1 VVVDEG
7 LLDRSVEAFGVGVH
21 LRGFGVGV
29 PALNATLLKELGEVG
44 FELAAVVG
52 EDDLRGVR
60 QQGQAR
66 IKGAGG
72 VPGVLGGESHGKGK
86 VRDRIDEG
94 DDVAAHAA
102 SGCARG

>member
-1 VVVDEG
+1 MVVDEG

-44 FELAAVVG
+44 FKLTAVVG
-52 EDDLRGVR
+52 QHRRGALG

-66 IKGAGG
+66 IKAVGG
-72 VPGVLGGESHGKGK
+72 VSGVLGG
-86 VRDRIDEG
+86 
-94 DDVAAHAA
+94 
-102 SGCARG
+102 